1 MKALA
6 EAAGR
11 AFEEVRRG
19 ASGEAPFAV
28 APHLLRRQ
36 LRGLGGG
43 LDYRGVVEKQPCT
56 VAAIVARL
64 LPRSGPVS
72 NISRLCERRVPA

>member
-43 LDYRGVVEKQPCT
+43 LDYRGVVEMQPCT
-56 VAAIVARL
+56 VASNRPPASAQRARKQYKPL
-64 LPRSGPVS
+64 V
-72 NISRLCERRVPA
+72 